1 MGLAEPRALQTI
13 SGNSLSVVAW
23 SRDDHAVKEIKL
35 YMNGQYMSTSA
46 CDNISYQCELSYN
59 WRLGA
64 PGLHEAT
71 FKATDWTG
79 NVAVET
85 VTLTVG

>member
-1 MGLAEPRALQTI
+1 M
-13 SGNSLSVVAW
+13 
-23 SRDDHAVKEIKL
+23 D
-35 YMNGQYMSTSA
+35 GQYVSTSA
-46 CDNISYQCELSYN
+46 CDNISYQCELSYK

-64 PGLHEAT
+64 PGLHEAR
-71 FKATDWTG
+71 FEATDWTG